1 MIRVEISPGK
11 FIDVNTDDESV
22 ARETVNEYLRE
33 NPNFLGEQKTDDQA
47 PPAQS
52 EPTQAE
58 PTQAEPTQAEPPE
71 QPAPKPEEDV
81 SLFGDFGVGV
91 TRGLVGATQGGVEF
105 LSSTA
110 DLVADTKYT
119 QDVAAGFEDIKKEY
133 NLEPKTFAGQI
144 GEIVGNYVLPG
155 IAAIPLGVG
164 AAGLLA
170 TRLGVTILP
179 KAIKGAGALF
189 GIGLTDAVVSP
200 SGTSSIGDVLDVGP
214 TKTTEIKESM
224 SGREQATATLLNK
237 AKIGTEA
244 AIAAPVVGKA
254 LKLTGTA
261 ARKGFEGLS
270 RIAEPVVT
278 PLAVPLQKT
287 VERVSDRI
295 GQAQFSDN
303 IFVKKLDDY
312 VLSNLRVRGK
322 LTPETFQKVELAQAQ
337 AKTVNEELS
346 GNLIEIERE
355 LAKLQKPLLAIFST
369 RTKTANQDL
378 VDQVSDA
385 LTGGNRVIS
394 EVESSIR
401 AIEGKI
407 LRDGTSP
414 NLERALEN
422 KKRQLIKVKDTAASD
437 AIDALPERLRAP
449 VMLARLQVDRLSQ
462 KLLDVDSLQK
472 KYSGKANVVA
482 DGLEKQIKIAQEN
495 GQKIPDNLKKAAEVA
510 RAESRLPSILDDR
523 ISDLDNA
530 ESIRDIIQDQMG
542 RYLTRVYRKVE
553 ERDFL
558 LPESELNRLAKDLSK
573 STDMPLTE
581 ARERVKQYASE
592 IGTDIT
598 TKKSVDPIRGVL
610 VPKVRINTGI
620 LQPRRIKDDPVP
632 NLMSKALGEVTDPS
646 VRYASTVKKMGNL
659 IASDNFYRNFVR
671 SGLYD
676 GTVST
681 VPKRSAVTGDEFV
694 QLEGSKFGAL
704 GTGNQGK
711 GFFVDPEIARAL
723 QRTSFRGGTSLG
735 GIYLNTFGRL
745 KGASQFAK
753 TVLSVPTQVRNFGS
767 GPIFMLMQGN
777 VGPGQD
783 VLEAASLLG
792 TTLRNNASIGPDF
805 LAKKLSGRD
814 LKRLYQLDDSGRIQT
829 ETRDIFEDILDSQG
843 VKTGSRK
850 IGEEQ
855 VPLVTKE
862 GEEYLNAIRDIKRSQ
877 ELGLLGTSVQA
888 NEIAAN
894 LERNFGAGKLY
905 NALNKSS
912 ANILKFAENVYRS
925 SDDLFKVAQ
934 FRAERAKYQQA
945 FPTLPISKLEELA
958 AENVKNIMPTYPR
971 VVQAAGVLRAA
982 PFGSFVS
989 YQAEI
994 IRNTANTLKLGLDEI
1009 ARGKKTN
1016 NATLR
1021 RIGTQR
1027 LIGLTTALYV
1037 VPQTLYET
1045 GKLLT
1050 GVSEEQ
1056 MRALQASG
1064 TDAPWSKGTTKMPTK
1079 VTKKPNGDVELSFV
1093 DLSFSLPLDPLR
1105 RVVERIIR
1113 EVNEGRIKEENIGKT
1128 IFDAFSGVGEE
1139 LLGTFAQEAIP
1150 TEKILDVT
1158 YRGGRTK
1165 EGRKIYSESDSPLE
1179 KASKITAHLASA
1191 VNPTTVELFTKPGYV
1206 PENTPPI
1213 GLEPG
1218 AMTRAIQKAKGKFGK
1233 EELLADQVFGLM
1245 SGLKQQK
1252 YSWLRGL
1259 SFSGREFSSEFREQA
1274 GKKTSSLLAGGS
1286 GLTQEGLEAN
1296 YRRSL
1301 NNQYRSAKQLATD
1314 VQAGLLWGVDK
1325 SAILRTLK
1333 DAKVPSHRAL
1343 VDNRF
1348 RPTPASSTQQYK
1360 LINQALRKGEINF
1373 VPDIDRLKK
1382 IYQEFVDKPLVD
1394 KDAFKQPESIPRRIF
1409 EGVGELVTPSPAQ
1422 SAPIERPRNRI
1433 PPPSPPPVPIQTQ
1446 PTRTNVNPILVPN
1459 PVTRGTFGQQ

>member
-1 MIRVEISPGK
+1 MVRVQVAPGK
-11 FIDVNTDDESV
+11 FIEVDTDDESV
-22 ARETVNEYLRE
+22 ARETVDDYLKQ
-33 NPNFLGEQKTDDQA
+33 NPNLLGEQKTDDQA
-47 PPAQS
+47 EPSEQV

-58 PTQAEPTQAEPPE
+58 P
-71 QPAPKPEEDV
+71 KSEEDV
-81 SLFGDFGVGV
+81 NLFGDFGVGL
-91 TRGLVGATQGGVEF
+91 TRGLVGATQGIAELF
-105 LSSTA
+105 TSTA

-119 QDVAAGFEDIKKEY
+119 QDVAAGFEDTKKEY
-133 NLEPKTFAGQI
+133 NLEPKTFAGQV
-144 GEIVGNYVLPG
+144 GEIIGNYVLPG
-155 IAAIPLGVG
+155 IAAIPVG
-164 AAGLLA
+164 AAAGTALA
-170 TRLGVTILP
+170 VRLGVTALP
-179 KAIKGAGALF
+179 KAVKGAGALF

-224 SGREQATATLLNK
+224 SGREQAAATLLNK

-244 AIAAPVVGKA
+244 AIAAPVVGQA

-261 ARKGFEGLS
+261 AKKGFEGLS

-278 PLAVPLQKT
+278 PLAVPLQNI
-287 VERVSDRI
+287 VEKVSKGVDE
-295 GQAQFSDN
+295 AQFSDN
-303 IFVKKLDDY
+303 RFVKGLDNY
-312 VLSNLRVRGK
+312 ILSNLRVRGK
-322 LTPETFQKVELAQAQ
+322 LTPETFQNVELAQAQ

-346 GNLIEIERE
+346 GNLIELERE

-385 LTGGNRVIS
+385 LTGGSRAIS

-422 KKRQLIKVKDTAASD
+422 KKSQLIKVKETAASD

-449 VMLARLQVDRLSQ
+449 VMSARLQVDNLSQ
-462 KLLDVDSLQK
+462 KLLDVDSFQRNYAK
-472 KYSGKANVVA
+472 KASVIA
-482 DGLEKQIKIAQEN
+482 DGLEKQIKTAQES
-495 GQKIPDNLKKAAEVA
+495 GQKISDDLQKAAEIV
-510 RAESRLPSILDDR
+510 RTESRIPSILDDK
-523 ISDLDNA
+523 ISDIENTD
-530 ESIRDIIQDQMG
+530 SIRDIVQDQMG

-558 LPESELNRLAKDLSK
+558 LPESELNKLSKDLSK
-573 STDMPLTE
+573 SADMPLKE
-581 ARERVKQYASE
+581 ARERVEQYARE
-592 IGTDIT
+592 IGTDLT
-598 TKKSVDPIRGVL
+598 TKSSVDKGVAGGVL

-632 NLMSKALGEVTDPS
+632 NLMSKVLGEVTDPS

-671 SGLYD
+671 SGLDD

-681 VPKRSAVTGDEFV
+681 VPKRSAVTNDEFV
-694 QLEGSKFGAL
+694 RMEGSKFGVL

-723 QRTSFRGGTSLG
+723 QRTSFRGGTSIG

-753 TVLSVPTQVRNFGS
+753 TVLSVPTQIRNFGS
-767 GPIFMLMQGN
+767 GPIFMMMQGN

-814 LKRLYQLDDSGRIQT
+814 LKKLFQLDESGRIQT
-829 ETRDIFEDILDSQG
+829 ETRDIFEDVLDSQG

-855 VPLVTKE
+855 VPLVTQQ
-862 GEEYLNAIRDIKRSQ
+862 GEEYLNAIRDVKRSQ

-925 SDDLFKVAQ
+925 SDDLFKIAQ

-945 FPTLPISKLEELA
+945 FPTLSIGKIEELA

-982 PFGSFVS
+982 PLGSFVS

-1009 ARGKKTN
+1009 AKGKKTN

-1045 GKLLT
+1045 GKLAT

-1079 VTKKPNGDVELSFV
+1079 VTKKPNGDVELKFV

-1113 EVNEGRIKEENIGKT
+1113 EFNEGRIKEENIGKT
-1128 IFDAFSGVGEE
+1128 VFDAFSGAGDE
-1139 LLGTFAQEAIP
+1139 LFSPFTEEAII
-1150 TEKILDVT
+1150 TEGLVDLT
-1158 YRGGRTK
+1158 FRGGRTK
-1165 EGRKIYSESDSPLE
+1165 EGRTIYKDNDSMGEILA
-1179 KASKITAHLASA
+1179 KGALHLSRTLS
-1191 VNPTTVELFTKPGYV
+1191 PTTLDLFVKPAYK
-1206 PENTPPI
+1206 PENTLNV

-1218 AMTRAIQKAKGKFGK
+1218 AINSAIKKQGGKYDKPMVLSEQLAGALTGAK
-1233 EELLADQVFGLM
+1233 EQT
-1245 SGLKQQK
+1245 
-1252 YSWLRGL
+1252 YSWLTGL
-1259 SFSGREFSSEFREQA
+1259 SFSGREYSKGYRQQA
-1274 GKKTSSLLAGGS
+1274 PRRSSLIRAGG
-1286 GLTQEGLEAN
+1286 GQLTQERLEAE
-1296 YRRSL
+1296 YRQSL
-1301 NNQYRSAKQLATD
+1301 ENTYKSAQQLATD
-1314 VQAGLLWGVDK
+1314 VQAARTWGVK
-1325 SAILRTLK
+1325 ESAIARTLK
-1333 DAKVPSHRAL
+1333 KARTPGFRSILNNKFDPPPAITRDTLKLIREQKEKLGFTVNTRRLRAIE
-1343 VDNRF
+1343 REF
-1348 RPTPASSTQQYK
+1348 TGRK
-1360 LINQALRKGEINF
+1360 LINE
-1373 VPDIDRLKK
+1373 
-1382 IYQEFVDKPLVD
+1382 
-1394 KDAFKQPESIPRRIF
+1394 DAFKQPESVARRAF
-1409 EGVGELVTPSPAQ
+1409 EGVKEFFTPSPAQ
-1422 SAPIERPRNRI
+1422 SAPIERPRNRM
-1433 PPPSPPPVPIQTQ
+1433 PPPPPPPAPIQTQ
-1446 PTRTNVNPILVPN
+1446 PPPGPRTNVNPILVPN